1 MLTVLASPAMAAR
14 SGRGEVPLSPLELE
28 VMEVFWERGAQSV
41 REALDRL
48 PVRRRPAFTTVQ
60 TIVRRL
66 EEKGALRRS
75 RKVGNALVFEPTVAR
90 RAAYARIVGNF
101 LRLFGGR
108 ARPLVAHLAETGRLG
123 LEDLRA
129 AEDILKGRRS

>member
-1 MLTVLASPAMAAR
+1 
-14 SGRGEVPLSPLELE
+14 
-28 VMEVFWERGAQSV
+28 MEVFWDHGSQSV

-48 PVRRRPAFTTVQ
+48 PAKRRPAFTTVQ

-66 EEKGALRRS
+66 EEKGALRRAK
-75 RKVGNALVFEPTVAR
+75 KVGNALVFEPAVAR

-101 LRLFGGR
+101 LRMFGGR

-123 LEDLRA
+123 LEDLKA
-129 AEDILKGRRS
+129 AEDILKGRPS

>member
-1 MLTVLASPAMAAR
+1 MAAR
-14 SGRGEVPLSPLELE
+14 TDRSEVRLSPLELE
-28 VMEVFWERGAQSV
+28 VMEVFWGRGALSV
-41 REALDRL
+41 REALDLL
-48 PVRRRPAFTTVQ
+48 PARRRPAFTTVQ

-75 RKVGNALVFEPTVAR
+75 RKIGNALVFEPAMAR

-101 LRLFGGR
+101 LRMFGGR

-129 AEDILKGRRS
+129 AEDILKSRRS

>member
-1 MLTVLASPAMAAR
+1 MPAR
-14 SGRGEVPLSPLELE
+14 SARVDVRLSPLEVE
-28 VMEVFWERGAQSV
+28 VMEVFWDHGAQSV

-48 PVRRRPAFTTVQ
+48 PAKRRPAFTTVQ

-66 EEKGALRRS
+66 EDKGALRRAK
-75 RKVGNALVFEPTVAR
+75 KVGNALVFEPAVAR

-101 LRLFGGR
+101 LRMFGGR

-123 LEDLRA
+123 LEDLKA
-129 AEDILKGRRS
+129 AEDILKGRPS